1 MAAKIKIDGG
11 LYDRVKKVA
20 DLAGY
25 ASADEFIVHMIEKEL
40 AKLETAESDEEVT
53 ELAPYCLIDTTSPS
67 PTGLDDDESIGIE
80 TFDVQRSQARRRIV
94 SAIHRTAAARVL

>member
-53 ELAPYCLIDTTSPS
+53 ERLR
-67 PTGLDDDESIGIE
+67 GLGYLE
-80 TFDVQRSQARRRIV
+80 
-94 SAIHRTAAARVL
+94 